1 MSTTKCRICNE
12 ETNEEDVQ
20 ELSCHHT
27 FCNLCMT
34 VYQGILCP
42 VRFCEGTRS
51 TDVIVDE
58 MEGNSGSQI
67 SFGAATSTLF
77 KIDMREK
84 LKCEARKK
92 GHACE
97 NIARMVLTHCRHR
110 LCYDCLLN
118 RVMFALEKKFPPRCA
133 ISRCANTLSW
143 SEIQSMACHTN
154 QFNRIHEL
162 AQKQSIMFILPCEK
176 RPNESELLI
185 ECYLYTNENNMKT
198 IVLPKVI
205 VVVDAITAIVQ
216 LLRVSSSKS
225 LSAIDVYVRKACTE
239 KRGKYK
245 YEKVPTDGKM
255 TIKEA
260 GWADKAGGGEVSK
273 VTVVIDADR
282 QIVRL
287 R

>member
-12 ETNEEDVQ
+12 QTNEEDVQ

-34 VYQGILCP
+34 VYQGLLCP

-58 MEGNSGSQI
+58 MEGNNGSQI

-118 RVMFALEKKFPPRCA
+118 RVMFALENKFPPRCA

-143 SEIQSMACHTN
+143 SEIQAMACHTN
-154 QFNRIHEL
+154 QFQHIHEL
-162 AQKQSIMFILPCEK
+162 AQKQSIMLILPCEK

-198 IVLPKVI
+198 IVLPKLIVI
-205 VVVDAITAIVQ
+205 GDAITAIVQ
-216 LLRVSSSKS
+216 LLRVCTSKP
-225 LSAIDVYVRKACTE
+225 LSTIDVYLRKNCVE

-245 YEKVPTDGKM
+245 YEKVPNDGKM
-255 TIKEA
+255 TIKDA
-260 GWADKAGGGEVSK
+260 GWAEKQGGGEVLK

-282 QIVRL
+282 QIARL